1 VTPTATVPART
12 ALPRIALA
20 EFLGTGLLV
29 AAVVGSGIAAQR
41 LSPGQPGLQ
50 LLENSVVTA
59 AALVAIILALGPVSG
74 AQLNPIITLIDR
86 WFGGIDN
93 PTAWV
98 SVGSQFIG
106 AVTGTV
112 VANTMFAHAAV
123 TLSTHHRATGPVLF
137 GEAIAT
143 FGLVLV
149 VFGTVQVGRT
159 LAVPMAV
166 GAYIGAAYWFT
177 SSTSFANPAVTVARM
192 FTESFAGIAPSS
204 VPPFIAV
211 ELLGGVIGAL
221 NIAALYPHVRTRAD
235 QLLMP
240 HQESAER

>member
-1 VTPTATVPART
+1 V
-12 ALPRIALA
+12 ALA
-20 EFLGTGLLV
+20 EFIGTALLV

-50 LLENSVVTA
+50 LLENSLVTA

-74 AQLNPIITLIDR
+74 AQLNPVITAIDR
-86 WFGGIDN
+86 WFGGVDN

-98 SVGSQFIG
+98 SVGSQFVG
-106 AVTGTV
+106 AVVGTI
-112 VANTMFAHAAV
+112 VANTMYGHAVIAF
-123 TLSTHHRATGPVLF
+123 STHHRATGPVLF

-159 LAVPMAV
+159 LAVPFAV

-177 SSTSFANPAVTVARM
+177 SSTSFANPAVAVARM

-204 VPPFIAV
+204 VPAFIV
-211 ELLGGVIGAL
+211 MELIGGIIGAL
-221 NIAALYPHVRTRAD
+221 VVAGLYPHVRDRAD
-235 QLLMP
+235 QLLLP
-240 HQESAER
+240 HEENAER